1 MIKQIIFDLDDTL
14 CDYRKATED
23 AKSPINEVLDSHG
36 IDIHAF
42 WERFNRVKLSL
53 FRQFADKAITRD
65 EYRIR
70 RFADV
75 LEGSHARFREL
86 SDELNHIY
94 MQETN
99 HNIELFSDTIP
110 LLKVLRAKNIEAVIL
125 TNGPSDGQRAKFK
138 TFGLSRYIRRIYIGE
153 EIGFSKP
160 NPKAFEVVL
169 RDLGASA
176 SNVLMVGDS
185 IENDIHGAEQV
196 GIKAV
201 LIDREDSHGDHIG
214 ARIGKLSEV
223 IKLL

>member
-1 MIKQIIFDLDDTL
+1 
-14 CDYRKATED
+14 
-23 AKSPINEVLDSHG
+23 
-36 IDIHAF
+36 
-42 WERFNRVKLSL
+42 
-53 FRQFADKAITRD
+53 
-65 EYRIR
+65 
-70 RFADV
+70 
-75 LEGSHARFREL
+75 
-86 SDELNHIY
+86 